1 MAQTESQGRLGNTVR
16 QWKWKQKKLT
26 GCNEGIVQ
34 WKTYINIVMIVL
46 KIGTALK
53 SLAFYLSL
61 EKEEQIKPN

>member
-1 MAQTESQGRLGNTVR
+1 MAQTNLQGEIGKYCGEVKMKT
-16 QWKWKQKKLT
+16 KKLT

-53 SLAFYLSL
+53 ETSFSVLVSR
-61 EKEEQIKPN
+61 KERKA